1 MSGPLKG
8 RLSGRGPGWTLVGG
22 GHVSGANRC
31 WTREAGPGPQAGR
44 VSAVGPGT
52 AASSASLVR
61 SILDQRA
68 FRPVFQPIFELESQS
83 IVAYEALTRFD
94 SGRPDLIFA
103 AARSAGLH
111 AELEAA
117 TLTEALRAAGSL
129 PAAARLHLNVS
140 ADLILANEPLAGL
153 LRAGG
158 WLVVLELTG
167 DVEVTD
173 YAAFRTALARLG
185 PDVMLAVDDA
195 GAGFASLRHLV
206 ELVPAFVKL
215 DRSLTNGIKQS
226 TAKQAL
232 VAGLSYFTLRTGT
245 ILIAEGIE
253 DAAVIRTLVNLGVT
267 LGQGYYLARPMEPE
281 MLRRPP
287 PVPRGWAE
295 GAASGRPAPLMDPD
309 MPIEQVVN
317 IGARLGT
324 ALRELGIRTFGDL
337 VDGGALGTWRRI
349 RDVHPQLATP
359 ATLVSLEA
367 SIARVRPS
375 MLPAKERAA
384 LSIIASV
391 ERGAPGASG

>member
-1 MSGPLKG
+1 MSAIGP
-8 RLSGRGPGWTLVGG
+8 T
-22 GHVSGANRC
+22 
-31 WTREAGPGPQAGR
+31 
-44 VSAVGPGT
+44 T
-52 AASSASLVR
+52 AASNASLIR

-253 DAAVIRTLVNLGVT
+253 DAAAIRTLVNLGVT
-267 LGQGYYLARPMEPE
+267 LGQGYHLARPMEPE
-281 MLRRPP
+281 LLRRPR
-287 PVPRGWAE
+287 PVRRGWAE
-295 GAASGRPAPLMDPD
+295 GAGSSRPAPLMDPD

-391 ERGAPGASG
+391 ERSSPEANG